1 MNHQIPPDI
10 QERIAARIA
19 KGEFSNEDDVLR
31 RAMDA
36 LDQLEEE
43 KLVRWNER
51 NQRAIQES
59 ARGESRPLNDAAV
72 LQRLRDRLEKDGI
85 LD

>member
-1 MNHQIPPDI
+1 MNQQIPPDI

-19 KGEFSNEDDVLR
+19 KGQFSSEVDVLR

-43 KLVRWNER
+43 KLRQWHER
-51 NQRAIQES
+51 HQRAIEEAECGE
-59 ARGESRPLNDAAV
+59 ARPIDEV
-72 LQRLRDRLEKDGI
+72 L
-85 LD
+85 